1 MRIDCASSLKLLP
14 AVLAC
19 GLLTG
24 CMGGAGNTHV
34 YYLVNPVAVDEPALR
49 KEPPLAVEIMDLHI
63 PQYLEKF
70 QIAMRDGE
78 NRLKYSE
85 YNQWGENL
93 RKNLIRTMARNL
105 AALLGTED
113 VGTPQNRSSS
123 LPDYRLHVHIEQF
136 ERDQDERVRLVA
148 RWQLSD
154 SKSPDVQEM
163 HSASLAGESEISAS
177 DYDDMVAEMQRL
189 YGDLCRRIAESI
201 RGHEVGE

>member
-34 YYLVNPVAVDEPALR
+34 YYLVNPVTVDEPIYR
-49 KEPPLAVEIMDLHI
+49 KEQPLAVEIMDLHI

-70 QIAMRDGE
+70 QIAVRDGE

-105 AALLGTED
+105 AAMLATED

-123 LPDYRLHVHIEQF
+123 MPDYRLHMHIEQF

-154 SKSPDVQEM
+154 SKQPETLEM
-163 HSASLAGESEISAS
+163 HSATLEGQSEIRGS
-177 DYDDMVAEMQRL
+177 DYDSLVAEMQDL
-189 YGDLCRRIAESI
+189 YGQLCQQIAESI
-201 RGHEVGE
+201 RGHETGE